1 MLAELSLQVLLKQD
15 SLSSKSL
22 DYMSEFGPVM
32 EAGSALLMS
41 CFVERLLFLVY
52 SLIVKL
58 SLSLM
63 LCFMLL
69 APEFKS

>member
-15 SLSSKSL
+15 SLSSKPL

-41 CFVERLLFLVY
+41 CFVERLDSQTFFILNVVFYV
-52 SLIVKL
+52 IGTGI
-58 SLSLM
+58 
-63 LCFMLL
+63 
-69 APEFKS
+69 

>member
-41 CFVERLLFLVY
+41 CFVERLDSQTFFILNVVFYV
-52 SLIVKL
+52 IGTGI
-58 SLSLM
+58 
-63 LCFMLL
+63 
-69 APEFKS
+69 

>member
-15 SLSSKSL
+15 SLSSESL

-41 CFVERLLFLVY
+41 CFVERLDSQTFFILNVVFYV
-52 SLIVKL
+52 IGTGI
-58 SLSLM
+58 
-63 LCFMLL
+63 
-69 APEFKS
+69 

>member
-41 CFVERLLFLVY
+41 CFVERLDSQTFFILNVVFYV
-52 SLIVKL
+52 IGTRI
-58 SLSLM
+58 
-63 LCFMLL
+63 
-69 APEFKS
+69 